1 MNIGILGGSFNPVHT
16 GHVRMAVEVLEG
28 LALDRVDLVPAA
40 QPPHKPGR
48 GLLPFALRLR
58 LTELAVEGLPG
69 LAASG
74 LEAERPGP
82 SYTWATLEEYAR
94 REPGAGLSFIL
105 GSSTLFDLP
114 NWKRGAELFDLASFV
129 AVNRWDLDL
138 EAVDRLVLGR
148 WAGAVRQSPGLWR
161 FPSGKTLTCLNIPR
175 LDIKAAEIRERWR
188 ARRSLALLV
197 PARVCEVLEAGGP
210 EIEAAWGPRL

>member
-1 MNIGILGGSFNPVHT
+1 MNIGILGGSFNPAHT

-28 LALDRVDLVPAA
+28 LALDRVDLVPAF
-40 QPPHKPGR
+40 QPPHKPAQ

-58 LTELAVEGLPG
+58 LAELAVQGLPG
-69 LAASG
+69 LAVNP

-82 SYTWATLEEYAR
+82 SYTWATLAEYAR
-94 REPGAGLSFIL
+94 REPGAGLFFIL
-105 GSSTLFDLP
+105 GSGTLFDLP
-114 NWKRGAELFDLASFV
+114 IWKRGPELLDLASFV

-138 EAVDRLVLGR
+138 EAVDRLVCAT
-148 WAGAVRQSPGLWR
+148 WAGARREGPGLWR
-161 FPSGKTLTCLNIPR
+161 FPSGNTLICLNIPR

-197 PARVCEVLEAGGP
+197 PPRVQEVLEAGGP
-210 EIEAAWGPRL
+210 EIENAWGPRL